1 MTDDTSEQM
10 TTETIQLTQV
20 VLGLEP
26 YTLIRAKDHS
36 DGSGD
41 LALVVEAG
49 GGAEDQPLYM
59 PLLALTEAPTEGN
72 PVYELLVK
80 LADDDTAA
88 WDVATLREVARQFND
103 EWVF

>member
-1 MTDDTSEQM
+1 MTNEFPRAATK
-10 TTETIQLTQV
+10 TLQLTQV
-20 VLGLEP
+20 TLGLEP

-59 PLLALTEAPTEGN
+59 PLLAITEGQIEGN
-72 PVYELLVK
+72 PVHEM
-80 LADDDTAA
+80 LAGLISDSR
-88 WDVATLREVARQFND
+88 WDAETLREVARQFNPD
-103 EWVF
+103 WAV